1 MWSATTS
8 AASAGTTKEHVI
20 LRPWHWAQHA
30 ADDRKGLL
38 YYPVDGAIQVQDSA
52 SLEKCS
58 TGATGL
64 PWSNQVASSIS
75 CAPSIYPSLSTIF
88 TESLALTSSS
98 GICFTFSLAWAWWH
112 HFCLACLFS
121 HGPHI
126 VEEKKTN
133 HTSSRPDALQNA
145 VGFLWK
151 TQAHWVRR
159 EIHGS
164 GYTKVSL
171 PKTSLLVLQQP
182 TVAPQGRL

>member
-64 PWSNQVASSIS
+64 PWSNQVDSSIS
-75 CAPSIYPSLSTIF
+75 CAPSIYPRSQPF
-88 TESLALTSSS
+88 
-98 GICFTFSLAWAWWH
+98 H
-112 HFCLACLFS
+112 HFHRVIGFDIIIRDLLHLFP
-121 HGPHI
+121 G
-126 VEEKKTN
+126 
-133 HTSSRPDALQNA
+133 
-145 VGFLWK
+145 
-151 TQAHWVRR
+151 
-159 EIHGS
+159 
-164 GYTKVSL
+164 VSL
-171 PKTSLLVLQQP
+171 MASLLFGITSVWHACSDTDPILSRKRKRI
-182 TVAPQGRL
+182 THHQGLMHSKTL